1 MAEKILIRR
10 GMKNGTKY
18 CACDAAGNPIRG
30 FARLG
35 DVRKHY
41 KSAIRAGKIVLV
53 RELDKSPSEKL
64 IQETIKILDETLKKR
79 K

>member
-10 GMKNGTKY
+10 GMKNGTRY
-18 CACDAAGNPIRG
+18 CACDADGNPIRG

-41 KSAIRAGKIVLV
+41 QTAIKNGKLVLV
-53 RELDKSPSEKL
+53 RELNKTPNEN
-64 IQETIKILDETLKKR
+64 IIRETIKILDEKLKRWK
-79 K
+79 